1 MASQS
6 QLQVLIDL
14 AQRETD
20 AAAKRLGETIRAV
33 QDAEQKQTMLQGYR
47 DDYQQR
53 FLQTQAGGIS
63 PMQYRNF
70 EAFLQKLDN
79 AIKGQGEV
87 VRHAQNRIETAR
99 QHWQQCERKRLSYQ
113 TLMKRAEQDRLQLAA
128 KRDQK
133 AMDEHATRQAFF
145 KRP

>member
-1 MASQS
+1 MANPS

-20 AAAKRLGETIRAV
+20 AAAKRLGETIRAA

-47 DDYQQR
+47 DDYEQR
-53 FLQTQAGGIS
+53 FLQTQANGIS
-63 PMQYRNF
+63 PMQFRNF
-70 EAFLQKLDN
+70 EMFLQKLDN
-79 AIKGQGEV
+79 AIKGQGDV
-87 VRHAQNRIETAR
+87 VKHAQNKIAMVR
-99 QHWQQCERKRLSYQ
+99 QQWQECERKRLSYK
-113 TLMKRAEQDRLQLAA
+113 TLLKRAGEEQLKLAA

-145 KRP
+145 KR

>member
-1 MASQS
+1 MANPS

-20 AAAKRLGETIRAV
+20 AAAKRLGETIRAA

-47 DDYQQR
+47 DDYEQR
-53 FLQTQAGGIS
+53 FLQTQANGIS
-63 PMQYRNF
+63 QMQFRNF
-70 EAFLQKLDN
+70 EMFLQKLDN
-79 AIKGQGEV
+79 AIKGQGDV
-87 VRHAQNRIETAR
+87 VKHAQNKIAMVR
-99 QHWQQCERKRLSYQ
+99 QQWQECERKRLSYK
-113 TLMKRAEQDRLQLAA
+113 TLLKRAGEEQLKLAA

-145 KRP
+145 KR